1 MVKVTAQ
8 IRSKVI
14 EKHLYGYSFSQIGR
28 EVGIS
33 KTMSYNIVQDWNSR
47 ISFLD
52 IDDIRI
58 FLSHLRKSDITIE
71 QCVKGYR
78 SIQLLQQLGVVD
90 DSALE
95 EWASEEEE
103 IERGQLS
110 ENHIAGTQDNKETST
125 DSKLSYPMNPYH
137 KSPKENQNS
146 LKSTYQFNYFVQE
159 IYNNC
164 KYRKI
169 KPYIIIRWIEDLFNF
184 YSNID
189 YEPIDDNVYN
199 SSNTDQKNSNVV
211 ESQSVRQN
219 EEYDSEVPFISTVSN
234 FIKVKKKNINYLQ
247 VKKNS
252 IAKEIAV
259 LEKQKTESVSE
270 LDKVI
275 EKEKKAYSYF
285 NWYNTISQYL
295 FNKYEILLEQ
305 EIDLF
310 ARAFQDFK
318 QYNYSATKILSE
330 YKIINSLRNEI
341 KRIRD
346 EIQSNSLK
354 KDNILKKI
362 TSLEDRSNY
371 YQQTIKIYEELNKEG
386 LGLSELKRLN
396 YLVMESAYA
405 NGLEVRDAI
414 KNFLKD
420 VEDNYDN
427 KLGFEKKIS
436 ELKSEMK
443 KLEQQVPE
451 YQFYLKLQGIV
462 SPTLIHLHNSGVTNE
477 DIIEMNHLVLEFK
490 DGNFLS
496 DPINKNYN
504 NLIPDTN
511 SNVVKNHYWK
521 VFVDKLKELKN
532 INLQIQKQSEILIN
546 LKREISRIE
555 ENKQNIDKAYVNAV
569 AILNNVLTKLDQ
581 YNALN
586 KLINEKIEDKIIKPI
601 PVVFPVF
608 IKYNSSANKKL
619 DNKKDNDHDKD
630 K

>member
-1 MVKVTAQ
+1 M
-8 IRSKVI
+8 
-14 EKHLYGYSFSQIGR
+14 
-28 EVGIS
+28 
-33 KTMSYNIVQDWNSR
+33 
-47 ISFLD
+47 
-52 IDDIRI
+52 
-58 FLSHLRKSDITIE
+58 
-71 QCVKGYR
+71 
-78 SIQLLQQLGVVD
+78 
-90 DSALE
+90 
-95 EWASEEEE
+95 
-103 IERGQLS
+103 
-110 ENHIAGTQDNKETST
+110 
-125 DSKLSYPMNPYH
+125 
-137 KSPKENQNS
+137 
-146 LKSTYQFNYFVQE
+146 
-159 IYNNC
+159 
-164 KYRKI
+164 
-169 KPYIIIRWIEDLFNF
+169 
-184 YSNID
+184 
-189 YEPIDDNVYN
+189 
-199 SSNTDQKNSNVV
+199 
-211 ESQSVRQN
+211 
-219 EEYDSEVPFISTVSN
+219 
-234 FIKVKKKNINYLQ
+234 
-247 VKKNS
+247 
-252 IAKEIAV
+252 
-259 LEKQKTESVSE
+259 
-270 LDKVI
+270 
-275 EKEKKAYSYF
+275 
-285 NWYNTISQYL
+285 
-295 FNKYEILLEQ
+295 
-305 EIDLF
+305 
-310 ARAFQDFK
+310 
-318 QYNYSATKILSE
+318 
-330 YKIINSLRNEI
+330 
-341 KRIRD
+341 
-346 EIQSNSLK
+346 
-354 KDNILKKI
+354 
-362 TSLEDRSNY
+362 
-371 YQQTIKIYEELNKEG
+371 NKEG

-405 NGLEVRDAI
+405 KGLEVRDAL

-427 KLGFEKKIS
+427 KLGFEKKIN

-511 SNVVKNHYWK
+511 SNIVKNHYWK

-586 KLINEKIEDKIIKPI
+586 RLINEKIEDKIIKPI

>member
-1 MVKVTAQ
+1 M
-8 IRSKVI
+8 R
-14 EKHLYGYSFSQIGR
+14 
-28 EVGIS
+28 
-33 KTMSYNIVQDWNSR
+33 
-47 ISFLD
+47 
-52 IDDIRI
+52 
-58 FLSHLRKSDITIE
+58 
-71 QCVKGYR
+71 
-78 SIQLLQQLGVVD
+78 
-90 DSALE
+90 
-95 EWASEEEE
+95 
-103 IERGQLS
+103 
-110 ENHIAGTQDNKETST
+110 
-125 DSKLSYPMNPYH
+125 
-137 KSPKENQNS
+137 
-146 LKSTYQFNYFVQE
+146 TY
-159 IYNNC
+159 
-164 KYRKI
+164 
-169 KPYIIIRWIEDLFNF
+169 F

-189 YEPIDDNVYN
+189 YESIDDNAYN
-199 SSNTDQKNSNVV
+199 SSNTDQKNSNAV

-285 NWYNTISQYL
+285 NWYNTLSRHL
-295 FNKYEILLEQ
+295 FNRYEILLEQ

-318 QYNYSATKILSE
+318 QYNYSVTKILSE
-330 YKIINSLRNEI
+330 YKIIKSLRNEI

-346 EIQSNSLK
+346 EIQSNTLK
-354 KDNILKKI
+354 RDNILKEI

-396 YLVMESAYA
+396 YLVMELAYA

-427 KLGFEKKIS
+427 KLGFEKKIN

-451 YQFYLKLQGIV
+451 YQFYLNLQGIV

-496 DPINKNYN
+496 DPINTNYN
-504 NLIPDTN
+504 NLVPDTN

-555 ENKQNIDKAYVNAV
+555 ANKQNIDKAYVNAV

-586 KLINEKIEDKIIKPI
+586 SLINEKIEYKIIKPI

-619 DNKKDNDHDKD
+619 DNKKENDHDKD
-630 K
+630 E